1 MIPVFGSVSISLAA
15 SFSILSILSLLF
27 YIRTGDYR
35 LFLSGRRMA
44 MVVSFLVIISTF
56 ILVNELISSNFNID
70 YVAHHTSLETPT
82 IYKISALWAGQ
93 SGSLLFWLFILS
105 IFSLITIH
113 QNKNRY
119 HGMMPW
125 VLIVILIVQLFF
137 LILTTFITNPFEAT
151 KADFEVVN
159 GLGLNPLLQNLTMA
173 IHPPILYLGF
183 VGFTI
188 PFAFAFAALMTK
200 ESGSLWIRSIR
211 RWSLVAWLSLSCGII
226 LGGWWAYQE
235 LGWGGYWAWDPVEN
249 ASFMPWLTGTAFLHS
264 IIIQEKKNM
273 LRLWNMILIMITFIL
288 TIFGTFLTRSGVMSS
303 VHSFTQ
309 SPLGPFFL
317 SFVIILLFVCV
328 FFVVKNLS
336 NLKSDKR
343 IESLTSRESG
353 FLFNNVIFVTLC
365 FAVFWGTIFPVITEA
380 IQGTKIT
387 VGPPFFNQ
395 VTIPIGLFLLFL
407 TGVGPLLAWRK
418 TSIQNL
424 KNNFTLPV
432 IISLSSSIVFLF
444 FGLRGYVVIS
454 LMLSVFVSISI
465 SMEFKRGIYSRVKRF
480 NESIL
485 TALVTLI
492 KKNRSRYGGYFVH
505 LGIVLMFIG
514 FTGQAFNMKKE
525 FGLAINEQN
534 HLGDVN
540 LKLVK
545 LWPEER
551 SNHFSWIAELL
562 VTGDD
567 GNIITSLR
575 PEKRIYFHLDPNPDR
590 RQPHSELDIHS
601 TIKRDI
607 YSVFSSIDTDNNIAF
622 FQIMIN
628 PLVRLVWYG
637 AYILVFGT
645 LIALW
650 PSNRK
655 KLLLQ

>member
-15 SFSILSILSLLF
+15 GFSILSIILLSL
-27 YIRTGDYR
+27 YIYNGDYR

-44 MVVSFLVIISTF
+44 IVVSFLVIIATI
-56 ILVNELISSNFNID
+56 ILVNELISSNFDID
-70 YVAHHTSLETPT
+70 YVAHHTSLETPG
-82 IYKISALWAGQ
+82 IYKFSALWAGQ

-105 IFSLITIH
+105 IFSLIAIY
-113 QNKNRY
+113 QNRNRY
-119 HGMMPW
+119 HKMMPW
-125 VLIVILIVQLFF
+125 IIIVILFIQLFF
-137 LILTTFITNPFEAT
+137 LILTNFITNPFEPT
-151 KADFEVVN
+151 NADFEVAN

-188 PFAFAFAALMTK
+188 PFAFAFAALVTN

-211 RWSLVAWLSLSCGII
+211 RWSLVTWLALSCGII

-273 LRLWNMILIMITFIL
+273 LRLWNMILIMLTFIL

-317 SFVIILLFVCV
+317 SFVVLLLCICAFLIIQ
-328 FFVVKNLS
+328 NLS
-336 NLKSDKR
+336 NLKSVKR

-353 FLFNNVIFVTLC
+353 FLFNNVVFVTLC
-365 FAVFWGTIFPVITEA
+365 FAVFWGTIFPVISEA
-380 IQGTKIT
+380 VQGTKIT
-387 VGPPFFNQ
+387 VGAPFFNQ

-418 TSIQNL
+418 TSKQNL
-424 KNNFTLPV
+424 KNNFSLP
-432 IISLSSSIVFLF
+432 IILSVLSSVIFIL

-454 LMLSVFVSISI
+454 LMLSVFVIVSIF
-465 SMEFKRGIYSRVKRF
+465 MEFKRGVASRVRQF
-480 NESIL
+480 QENVLSAFL
-485 TALVTLI
+485 TII

-505 LGIVLMFIG
+505 IGIVVMFIG
-514 FTGQAFNMKKE
+514 FTGQAFNLKKE
-525 FGLAINEQN
+525 FGLSVGEQN

-545 LWPEER
+545 LWSEER
-551 SNHFSWIAELL
+551 PNHFSWIAELL
-562 VTGDD
+562 VSSSD
-567 GNIITSLR
+567 GNIITALR

-590 RQPHSELDIHS
+590 RQPHSELDIYS
-601 TIKRDI
+601 TFNRDI
-607 YSVFSSIDTDNNIAF
+607 YSVFSSVDTENNIAF

-645 LIALW
+645 VIALW
-650 PSNRK
+650 PSDRK
-655 KLLLQ
+655 KLLV

>member
-1 MIPVFGSVSISLAA
+1 
-15 SFSILSILSLLF
+15 
-27 YIRTGDYR
+27 
-35 LFLSGRRMA
+35 
-44 MVVSFLVIISTF
+44 
-56 ILVNELISSNFNID
+56 
-70 YVAHHTSLETPT
+70 
-82 IYKISALWAGQ
+82 
-93 SGSLLFWLFILS
+93 
-105 IFSLITIH
+105 
-113 QNKNRY
+113 
-119 HGMMPW
+119 
-125 VLIVILIVQLFF
+125 
-137 LILTTFITNPFEAT
+137 
-151 KADFEVVN
+151 
-159 GLGLNPLLQNLTMA
+159 
-173 IHPPILYLGF
+173 
-183 VGFTI
+183 
-188 PFAFAFAALMTK
+188 MTK

-211 RWSLVAWLSLSCGII
+211 RWSLVAWLALSSGII

-317 SFVIILLFVCV
+317 SFVIILLFVCT
-328 FFVVKNLS
+328 FFVIKNLS

-343 IESLTSRESG
+343 IESVTSRESG

-432 IISLSSSIVFLF
+432 IMALIASIVFLLLGF
-444 FGLRGYVVIS
+444 RGYVVIS

-480 NESIL
+480 NESII

-525 FGLAINEQN
+525 FGLAMNEQN

-545 LWPEER
+545 LFPEER

-562 VTGDD
+562 VTDHD
-567 GNIITSLR
+567 GNFITSLR

-590 RQPHSELDIHS
+590 RQPHSELDIYS

-655 KLLLQ
+655 KLLLR

>member
-1 MIPVFGSVSISLAA
+1 MIPVLGSVSISLAA
-15 SFSILSILSLLF
+15 SFSILSIIFLLF
-27 YIRTGDYR
+27 YIRTDDYR

-44 MVVSFLVIISTF
+44 MVVSFLVIIATF
-56 ILVNELISSNFNID
+56 ILVNELIFSNFNID
-70 YVAHHTSLETPT
+70 YVAHHTSHETPT
-82 IYKISALWAGQ
+82 LYKFSALWAGQ

-105 IFSLITIH
+105 IFSLITIY

-119 HGMMPW
+119 YRMMPW
-125 VLIVILIVQLFF
+125 VLIVILTVQLFF

-188 PFAFAFAALMTK
+188 PFAFAFAALMTQ

-211 RWSLVAWLSLSCGII
+211 RWSLVAWLALSSGII

-317 SFVIILLFVCV
+317 SFVIILLFVCT
-328 FFVVKNLS
+328 FFIIKNLS

-365 FAVFWGTIFPVITEA
+365 FAVFWGTIFPVISEA

-444 FGLRGYVVIS
+444 FG
-454 LMLSVFVSISI
+454 
-465 SMEFKRGIYSRVKRF
+465 
-480 NESIL
+480 
-485 TALVTLI
+485 
-492 KKNRSRYGGYFVH
+492 
-505 LGIVLMFIG
+505 
-514 FTGQAFNMKKE
+514 
-525 FGLAINEQN
+525 
-534 HLGDVN
+534 
-540 LKLVK
+540 
-545 LWPEER
+545 
-551 SNHFSWIAELL
+551 
-562 VTGDD
+562 
-567 GNIITSLR
+567 
-575 PEKRIYFHLDPNPDR
+575 
-590 RQPHSELDIHS
+590 
-601 TIKRDI
+601 
-607 YSVFSSIDTDNNIAF
+607 
-622 FQIMIN
+622 
-628 PLVRLVWYG
+628 
-637 AYILVFGT
+637 
-645 LIALW
+645 
-650 PSNRK
+650 
-655 KLLLQ
+655 

>member
-15 SFSILSILSLLF
+15 GFSILSIILLSL
-27 YIRTGDYR
+27 YIYNGDYR

-44 MVVSFLVIISTF
+44 IVVSFLVIIATI
-56 ILVNELISSNFNID
+56 ILVNELISSNFDID
-70 YVAHHTSLETPT
+70 YVAHHTSLETPG
-82 IYKISALWAGQ
+82 IYKFSALWAGQ

-105 IFSLITIH
+105 IFSLIAIY
-113 QNKNRY
+113 QNRNRY
-119 HGMMPW
+119 HKMMPW
-125 VLIVILIVQLFF
+125 VIIVILFIQLFF
-137 LILTTFITNPFEAT
+137 LILTNFITNPFEPT
-151 KADFEVVN
+151 NADFEVAN

-188 PFAFAFAALMTK
+188 PFAFAFAALVTN

-211 RWSLVAWLSLSCGII
+211 RWSLVTWLALSCGII

-273 LRLWNMILIMITFIL
+273 LRLWNMILIMLTFIL

-317 SFVIILLFVCV
+317 SFVVLLLCICAFLIIQ
-328 FFVVKNLS
+328 NLS
-336 NLKSDKR
+336 NLKSVKR

-353 FLFNNVIFVTLC
+353 FLFNNVVFVTLC
-365 FAVFWGTIFPVITEA
+365 FAVFWGTIFPVISEA
-380 IQGTKIT
+380 VQGTKIT
-387 VGPPFFNQ
+387 VGAPFFNQ

-418 TSIQNL
+418 TSKQNL
-424 KNNFTLPV
+424 KNNFSLP
-432 IISLSSSIVFLF
+432 IILSVLSSVIFIL

-454 LMLSVFVSISI
+454 LMLSVFVIVSIF
-465 SMEFKRGIYSRVKRF
+465 MEFKRGVASRVRQF
-480 NESIL
+480 NENVLSAFL
-485 TALVTLI
+485 TII

-505 LGIVLMFIG
+505 IGIVVMFIG
-514 FTGQAFNMKKE
+514 FTGQAFNLKKE
-525 FGLAINEQN
+525 FGLSVGEQN

-545 LWPEER
+545 LWSEER
-551 SNHFSWIAELL
+551 PNHFSWIAELL
-562 VTGDD
+562 VSSSD
-567 GNIITSLR
+567 GNIITALR

-590 RQPHSELDIHS
+590 RQPHSELDIYS
-601 TIKRDI
+601 TLNRDI
-607 YSVFSSIDTDNNIAF
+607 YSVFSSVDTENNIAF

-645 LIALW
+645 IIALW
-650 PSNRK
+650 PSDRK
-655 KLLLQ
+655 KLLV